1 MAYARARMAQHLY
14 LTQQRN
20 GILSF
25 TETSS
30 RQMVVLLP
38 VLPQSVEL
46 ILAVL
51 VSSSTNDYILVKLG
65 DFGLSKVM
73 DSDNAPA
80 SYAGTPQYQPPVRSN
95 PPKRPGRLLRLNCP
109 QEITRSHPTGIRWT
123 KKCDVFSL
131 GCEFLAILEG
141 QN

>member
-1 MAYARARMAQHLY
+1 MAYARAGMAQHLY

-30 RQMVVLLP
+30 RKMVVPLP
-38 VLPQSVEL
+38 VLPQSAEL

-51 VSSSTNDYILVKLG
+51 VSSSTNDSILVKLG

-80 SYAGTPQYQPPVRSN
+80 SYAGTPQYQPPVRYNLKKAWSSSAT
-95 PPKRPGRLLRLNCP
+95 KLL
-109 QEITRSHPTGIRWT
+109 QEIARSHPTGIRWT

-141 QN
+141 